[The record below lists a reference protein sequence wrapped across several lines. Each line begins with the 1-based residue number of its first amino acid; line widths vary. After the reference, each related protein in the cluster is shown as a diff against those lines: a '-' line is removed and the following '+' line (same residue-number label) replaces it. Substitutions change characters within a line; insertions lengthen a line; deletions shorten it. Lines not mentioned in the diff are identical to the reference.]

1 MQLERIIVVR
11 RPTRLEELKRRF
23 NTKSQAE
30 FFVQSRGQSF
40 DDYELE
46 DMTYSEAREA
56 VLRAIPRSVKFLEL
70 DRSFLPNYVFAPE
83 DLVLTLGQD
92 GLVVN
97 TAKYLDGQNI
107 LAVNPDPARFDG
119 ILLPFKVDDVQ
130 KTIEAYEADALGVRP
145 ITMAK
150 AALNDGQE
158 LLAFNDLF
166 IGPKTHT
173 SARYSI
179 RYRNAV
185 ENHSSS
191 GLIVSTPAGSTGW
204 MSSLYNQTA
213 GIAQFAGLQPQSIA
227 KKPQN
232 KTQPKSPDASSSLSQ
247 SPLAAPRLTWEERRL
262 LFLVREPFRSQVSQ
276 TDIVAG
282 FIEEGEDLVLE
293 SHMPESGVIFS
304 DGMEWDFMQFNSGT
318 VARVSVSD
326 KRTNLLVA
334 EKIS

>member
-30 FFVQSRGQSF
+30 FYVQSRGQSF

-56 VLRAIPRSVKFLEL
+56 VLRAIPRSMKFLEL
-70 DRSFLPNYVFAPE
+70 DRSFLPNYVFAPD

-119 ILLPFKVDDVQ
+119 ILLPFKIGDVQ
-130 KTIEAYEADALGVRP
+130 KAIEAYEANALGVRP

-213 GIAQFAGLQPQSIA
+213 GIAQFAGLQPQSTPERQQ
-227 KKPQN
+227 KKTKAISANP
-232 KTQPKSPDASSSLSQ
+232 Q

-282 FIEEGEDLVLE
+282 FIEEGEDLILE

-326 KRTNLLVA
+326 KRTNLLVV
-334 EKIS
+334 EKTS